1 MALSSSEVVAPTALG
16 AFFLM
21 AGYLNLN
28 DPDWLLWSTAY
39 ALGAAV
45 CLWSAMQGAGAVAA
59 AAGVGGK
66 PKGDASQTRR

>member
-1 MALSSSEVVAPTALG
+1 MALRSSDVLAPTALG
-16 AFFLM
+16 AFFFL

-45 CLWSAMQGAGAVAA
+45 CLWSALQGAGLT
-59 AAGVGGK
+59 AAGGVGRK
-66 PKGDASQTRR
+66 TKYDASWSRR